1 MVGWPEGEKNLFIF
15 CNLVI
20 IKDLGYLFSALI
32 IASTTNLKWI
42 NLVLY
47 RKKEQAEV
55 SLE

>member
-20 IKDLGYLFSALI
+20 IKDLGYLFSTLI